1 MRSAEER
8 MESFFD
14 SWKEFVSRVSGL
26 RNSLDI
32 ITSGLKAALS
42 LYQRRTV
49 QGTDVTNED
58 DDLEGEKEKKQLRKR
73 KGRKKFF
80 SSGEDE

>member
-1 MRSAEER
+1 MRTAEER

-14 SWKEFVSRVSGL
+14 SWREFVNRISGF

-32 ITSGLKAALS
+32 IAGGLKTAMS
-42 LYQRRTV
+42 LYQRRAV
-49 QGTDVTNED
+49 RDIDGKED
-58 DDLEGEKEKKQLRKR
+58 DGEEDEIEKKQLRKR

-80 SSGEDE
+80 SSEEEE